1 MAKNALCIG
10 INDYPGTQSDLKG
23 CVNDAKDWAAVL
35 QGKGFGTKLLLDA
48 QATKAAM
55 VSAITGLVGSAKNGD
70 TVAITFSG
78 HGTYAPDTSGDE
90 SDGLDEALCPYDIF
104 QGNAL
109 IDDELHQ
116 LFQQRKI
123 GVRVILISDSCHSG
137 TVLRNAP
144 SDPDADA
151 PRVRFLPMG
160 AWVPED
166 QLPRAAS
173 GRPLTTLP
181 ISTTTSP
188 WAGVITP
195 GGDLLMA
202 GCEEGPNKFSYDAK
216 FNNRSNGAFTYYA
229 LKTLKTLPAAATYAN
244 WHAAI
249 RRYLPS
255 ANYPQ
260 VPQVM
265 GARSAL
271 QFNVLA

>member
-1 MAKNALCIG
+1 MARNALCIG
-10 INDYPGTQSDLKG
+10 INDYPGTQNDLTG
-23 CVNDAKDWAAVL
+23 CVNDANDWATVL
-35 QGKGFGTKLLLDA
+35 QARGFSTQLLLDA
-48 QATKAAM
+48 QASKAAM
-55 VSAITGLVGSAKNGD
+55 VSAITNLVATAQAGD

-78 HGTYAPDTSGDE
+78 HGTYAPDESGDE
-90 SDGLDEALCPYDIF
+90 TDNLDEALCPYDID
-104 QGNAL
+104 QGNVL

-116 LFQQRKI
+116 IFLQRKS

-144 SDPDADA
+144 ADPDADA

-160 AWVPED
+160 AWLPED
-166 QLPRAAS
+166 RLPRGAS
-173 GRPLTTLP
+173 GRPLTSLP
-181 ISTTTSP
+181 ITVTSSP

-202 GCEEGPNKFSYDAK
+202 GCEEGPNKFSYDAR
-216 FNNRSNGAFTYYA
+216 FNNRPNGAFTYYA
-229 LKTLKTLPAAATYAN
+229 LKTLRTLPATATYAD
-244 WHAAI
+244 WHTAI

-260 VPQVM
+260 IPQVM

-271 QFNVLA
+271 KSRVLA